1 MVAEPKPKPPR
12 WYGQKENVH
21 LSNEDLLDKFVH
33 FGKAQKELADE
44 MGHIEAIL
52 HKRMVDN
59 KTKTI
64 DHDEVTCQMGTAT
77 TYPDML
83 MSLRETVGEERWTK
97 GFTPAHQ
104 ETKVVDVP
112 DKFDMRVV
120 NGWKS
125 LGNHVTDVI
134 DHATD
139 PYSAKLTLRLKKQST
154 EEVTA

>member
-1 MVAEPKPKPPR
+1 MVVEPKPKPP
-12 WYGQKENVH
+12 QT
-21 LSNEDLLDKFVH
+21 LSNEELLDQYAGLSRSMSHLVAAM
-33 FGKAQKELADE
+33 GQIE
-44 MGHIEAIL
+44 MVL
-52 HKRMVDN
+52 HQRMVGN
-59 KTKTI
+59 STKTI

-154 EEVTA
+154 EEMTA

>member
-1 MVAEPKPKPPR
+1 MVAEPKPKPP
-12 WYGQKENVH
+12 QT
-21 LSNEDLLDKFVH
+21 LSNEELLDQYAGLSRSMSHLVAAM
-33 FGKAQKELADE
+33 GQIE
-44 MGHIEAIL
+44 MVL
-52 HKRMVDN
+52 HQRMVGN
-59 KTKTI
+59 STKTI

-139 PYSAKLTLRLKKQST
+139 PYSAKLTLRLK
-154 EEVTA
+154 EVIA

>member
-1 MVAEPKPKPPR
+1 MVAEPKPKPP
-12 WYGQKENVH
+12 QT
-21 LSNEDLLDKFVH
+21 LSNEELLDQYAGLSRSMSHLVAAM
-33 FGKAQKELADE
+33 GQIE
-44 MGHIEAIL
+44 MVL
-52 HKRMVDN
+52 HQRMVGN
-59 KTKTI
+59 STKTI

-104 ETKVVDVP
+104 EPKVVDVP

-139 PYSAKLTLRLKKQST
+139 PYSAKLTLRLKN
-154 EEVTA
+154 VTA

>member
-1 MVAEPKPKPPR
+1 MVVEPKPKPP
-12 WYGQKENVH
+12 QT
-21 LSNEDLLDKFVH
+21 LSNDELLDQYAGLSRSMSHLVAAM
-33 FGKAQKELADE
+33 GQIE
-44 MGHIEAIL
+44 MVL
-52 HKRMVDN
+52 HQRMVGN
-59 KTKTI
+59 STKTI

-154 EEVTA
+154 EEMTA

>member
-1 MVAEPKPKPPR
+1 MVAEPKPKPP
-12 WYGQKENVH
+12 QT
-21 LSNEDLLDKFVH
+21 LSNDELLDQYAGLSRSMSHLVAAM
-33 FGKAQKELADE
+33 GQIE
-44 MGHIEAIL
+44 MVL
-52 HKRMVDN
+52 HQRMVGN
-59 KTKTI
+59 STKTI

>member
-1 MVAEPKPKPPR
+1 MVVEPKPKPP
-12 WYGQKENVH
+12 QT
-21 LSNEDLLDKFVH
+21 LSNEELLDQYAGLSRSMSHLVAAM
-33 FGKAQKELADE
+33 GQIE
-44 MGHIEAIL
+44 MVL
-52 HKRMVDN
+52 HQRMVGN
-59 KTKTI
+59 STKTI

-139 PYSAKLTLRLKKQST
+139 PYTARLTLRLKKQST

>member
-1 MVAEPKPKPPR
+1 MVVEPKSKPD
-12 WYGQKENVH
+12 QT
-21 LSNEDLLDKFVH
+21 LSNEELLDQYAGLSRSMSHLVAAM
-33 FGKAQKELADE
+33 GQIE
-44 MGHIEAIL
+44 MVL
-52 HKRMVDN
+52 HQRMVGN
-59 KTKTI
+59 STKTI

>member
-1 MVAEPKPKPPR
+1 MVAEPKPKPP
-12 WYGQKENVH
+12 QT
-21 LSNEDLLDKFVH
+21 LSNEELLDQYAGLSRSMSHLVAAM
-33 FGKAQKELADE
+33 GQIE
-44 MGHIEAIL
+44 MVL
-52 HKRMVDN
+52 HQRMVGN
-59 KTKTI
+59 STKTI

-104 ETKVVDVP
+104 VKKVVDVP

-120 NGWKS
+120 NGWKT

-139 PYSAKLTLRLKKQST
+139 PYSAKLTLRLK
-154 EEVTA
+154 EVIA

>member
-1 MVAEPKPKPPR
+1 MVTTPKPKPP
-12 WYGQKENVH
+12 QT
-21 LSNEDLLDKFVH
+21 LSNEELLDQYAGLSRSMSHLVAAM
-33 FGKAQKELADE
+33 GQIE
-44 MGHIEAIL
+44 MVL
-52 HKRMVDN
+52 HQRMVGN

-64 DHDEVTCQMGTAT
+64 DHDEVTCQMGTPT

-104 ETKVVDVP
+104 ETKVVDVS

-139 PYSAKLTLRLKKQST
+139 PYSAKLTLRLKN
-154 EEVTA
+154 VTA

>member
-1 MVAEPKPKPPR
+1 MVAEPKPKPP
-12 WYGQKENVH
+12 QT
-21 LSNEDLLDKFVH
+21 LSNEELLDQYAGLSRSMSHLVAAM
-33 FGKAQKELADE
+33 GQIE
-44 MGHIEAIL
+44 MVL
-52 HKRMVDN
+52 HQRMVGN
-59 KTKTI
+59 STKTI

-125 LGNHVTDVI
+125 LGNHVADVI

-139 PYSAKLTLRLKKQST
+139 PYTARLTLRLKKQPT
-154 EEVTA
+154 QEMTA

>member
-1 MVAEPKPKPPR
+1 MVAEPKPKPP
-12 WYGQKENVH
+12 QT
-21 LSNEDLLDKFVH
+21 LSNDELLDQYAGLSRSMSHLVAAM
-33 FGKAQKELADE
+33 GQIE
-44 MGHIEAIL
+44 MVL
-52 HKRMVDN
+52 HQRMVGN
-59 KTKTI
+59 STKTI

-125 LGNHVTDVI
+125 LGNHVADVI

-139 PYSAKLTLRLKKQST
+139 PYTARLTLRLKKPSAT
-154 EEVTA
+154 EEMTAR